1 MTIDKILE
9 KIEVLDTLGV
19 CNREITS
26 VAYHSKKVNPGCL
39 FVCIRGYKTD
49 GHQYLKQA
57 VDGGAIAA
65 IVEVFQPG
73 IAIPQFLV
81 ADSRKALA
89 LAGAAFYG
97 NPSDKMKMIGI
108 TATNGKTTTSF
119 MVNSI
124 FEELGYKTG
133 LIGTVMIKN
142 DKSSIASDLTTPES
156 LDLQQYL
163 GEMADGGVSHVT
175 MEVSSSALELNR
187 VYGIQYDIVAFNNLS
202 REHIDMHGSFEQY
215 YEAKSSLIKNASANS
230 IAVLNI
236 ECAYSS
242 DLKANTAARVIQY
255 GVDNEAA
262 DVVCK
267 NLDLSSGRAKF
278 TVVIP
283 NAFDGLNGRCDVTSF
298 EVALAVP
305 GLHSVYNALSAI
317 AIALAAGAP
326 VDAIQKG
333 LLNFKGVERRFEF
346 IYEDDFIIIDDHFAN
361 AGNID
366 VTLNTLDFM
375 NYECLNLVYAIRG
388 NRGPIVNRENAQ
400 AIAKWSKILGFN
412 RLIATKSID
421 FTTEKDIVT
430 DEETSVF
437 LEVMKANDIAVHMED
452 TLAKAVEK
460 ALSEVEKGDLILLAG
475 CQGMD
480 FGADVA
486 LRQLMTKYP
495 EKSKDVLLAPLKY
508 RVCGITTPIE

>member
-1 MTIDKILE
+1 MKIDEVLK

-19 CNREITS
+19 CSREVTS
-26 VAYHSKKVNPGCL
+26 VAYHSKKVKSGSL

-57 VDGGAIAA
+57 VENGAVAA

-73 IAIPQFLV
+73 VAIPQFLV

-89 LAGAAFYG
+89 LVGATLYG
-97 NPSDKMKMIGI
+97 NPSQKMKMIGI

-124 FEELGYKTG
+124 LEEMAYKTG

-163 GEMADGGVSHVT
+163 SEMVDGGVTHVT
-175 MEVSSSALELNR
+175 MEVSSSALELSR
-187 VYGIQYDIVAFNNLS
+187 VFGIDYDIVAFNNLS

-215 YEAKSSLIKNASANS
+215 YEAKSSLIKNASADS

-236 ECAYSS
+236 ECSYSS

-255 GVDNEAA
+255 GVDNDDA
-262 DVVCK
+262 DIVCR
-267 NLDLSSGRAKF
+267 NLDLTTGRAKF
-278 TVVIP
+278 TVEITKP
-283 NAFDGLNGRCDVTSF
+283 FEGLTHRIEAMTFD
-298 EVALAVP
+298 VALAVP

-326 VDAIQKG
+326 IDMIQKG
-333 LLNFKGVERRFEF
+333 LMNFKGVERRFEF

-375 NYECLNLVYAIRG
+375 NYERLNLVYAIRG

-400 AIAKWSKILGFN
+400 AIAKWSKILGFDH
-412 RLIATKSID
+412 LTATKSID

-437 LEVMKANDIAVHMED
+437 LEVMQANEIAVHMEEN
-452 TLAKAVEK
+452 LSKAIEK
-460 ALSEVEKGDLILLAG
+460 VLSEVESGDLILLAG

-486 LRQLMTKYP
+486 LRQLLKKYP
-495 EKSKDVLLAPLKY
+495 EKPKEVILAPLKY